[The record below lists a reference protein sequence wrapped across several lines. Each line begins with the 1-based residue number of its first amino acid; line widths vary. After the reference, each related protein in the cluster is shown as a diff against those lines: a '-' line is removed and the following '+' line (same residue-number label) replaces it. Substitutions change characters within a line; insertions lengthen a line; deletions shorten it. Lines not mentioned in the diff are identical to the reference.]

1 MHGKKQACEKN
12 TSSRWLYKHH
22 TRKIL
27 LIFPSLPFL
36 TLPTSRW
43 GCAAAREFFSLLCCS
58 AFPLRN
64 LPCRTGTLLYCTVVI
79 DPILTVKKCGSSV
92 SLFFLFF
99 STLIAL
105 YSIALRC
112 IASRPGKTMS
122 STRSSSV
129 QPQRDRPLHELLSR
143 DMVYVPFSERASLP
157 SSRTTD

>member
-43 GCAAAREFFSLLCCS
+43 GVPLLVNLFRYFTALFSPCETYLT
-58 AFPLRN
+58 LRV
-64 LPCRTGTLLYCTVVI
+64 TVLYCTVVI

-92 SLFFLFF
+92 FLFLLLF
-99 STLIAL
+99 STSIAL
-105 YSIALRC
+105 YCIALRC
-112 IASRPGKTMS
+112 IASRPGKKMS

-143 DMVYVPFSERASLP
+143 DMVYVPFSERTSLP

>member
-1 MHGKKQACEKN
+1 MGKSRLARR
-12 TSSRWLYKHH
+12 THHLRWLYKHH

-43 GCAAAREFFSLLCCS
+43 GVPLLVDFFRYFTLLFISLAKL
-58 AFPLRN
+58 
-64 LPCRTGTLLYCTVVI
+64 TLQVTVLYCTVVI

-92 SLFFLFF
+92 FLFLLLF
-99 STLIAL
+99 STSIAL
-105 YSIALRC
+105 YCIALRC

-143 DMVYVPFSERASLP
+143 DMVYVPFSEKASLP